1 MFKRI
6 RSYFKNQKGLTLVEL
21 LAVIV
26 ILGIL
31 AAIAVPSIGGI
42 IDNSKK
48 DAHIANA
55 KQMVSAAR
63 MAVAGGESFETV
75 NTDKKGYTLKSLIDN
90 GYIEPFNDPDT
101 GNAQL
106 TTNMQRSYVQI
117 TENTSNGNMTYS
129 VYLLGEER
137 KVQTSKTDASPVS
150 SNSISRGNIVD
161 RP

>member
-55 KQMVSAAR
+55 KQMVSGAR

-150 SNSISRGNIVD
+150 SNSISRDNIVD